1 MRGRAAPNEASSPQE
16 RHPRKGERKSVV
28 LLGLMVG
35 LVLLAKAGA
44 GLGDRGVVETVT
56 YYAPVFNPSGDSI
69 AYLKRTAAFKQRTQA
84 LGLSAGHVFEKDV
97 LQLCRAPRRESA
109 EECLTSWELPLE
121 KEGGGG
127 GQIDPAISW
136 ETGLLR
142 FTIRTRK
149 LRWHDREVRREAAY
163 DRIRKP
169 ERWQL
174 LAGSVVG
181 GRIVAE
187 SQRGDPGGQELRHG
201 PTVVAG
207 MIVRASP
214 PAKRRERLRSNG
226 ITIEPYVERKGPVL
240 GSMPGPS
247 SDMESKAGS
256 EAVKVEQDG
265 ITLEDDVGT
274 QRSRAESLERF
285 LTGEGPR

>member
-1 MRGRAAPNEASSPQE
+1 
-16 RHPRKGERKSVV
+16 
-28 LLGLMVG
+28 
-35 LVLLAKAGA
+35 
-44 GLGDRGVVETVT
+44 
-56 YYAPVFNPSGDSI
+56 
-69 AYLKRTAAFKQRTQA
+69 
-84 LGLSAGHVFEKDV
+84 
-97 LQLCRAPRRESA
+97 
-109 EECLTSWELPLE
+109 
-121 KEGGGG
+121 
-127 GQIDPAISW
+127 
-136 ETGLLR
+136 
-142 FTIRTRK
+142 
-149 LRWHDREVRREAAY
+149 
-163 DRIRKP
+163 
-169 ERWQL
+169 
-174 LAGSVVG
+174 VG

-187 SQRGDPGGQELRHG
+187 SQRGDPGGQELQHG

-247 SDMESKAGS
+247 SDMESEAGS
-256 EAVKVEQDG
+256 EAGKVKQDG